1 MQAHRRHPPAR
12 CEDAREA
19 GAGCASPRAI
29 ARRSVTQDFGGGL
42 SHELR
47 HAPATDRGRDE
58 SQVRQR
64 ILVVED
70 EALVAMATS
79 QLLEDA
85 GYEVVGMAA
94 DGAQAMRL
102 AEQEKP
108 DLVLMDIRLRGGDD
122 GVETAGQ
129 IRQRLGL
136 RILYVSAHGDS
147 ATLARAARTEPAGF
161 VGKPYTTVELLNA
174 VGRALA
180 PG

>member
-1 MQAHRRHPPAR
+1 MQAYRRNPPAVR
-12 CEDAREA
+12 YKARAERA
-19 GAGCASPRAI
+19 LPRAI
-29 ARRSVTQDFGGGL
+29 ARRSLTQDFGGGRG
-42 SHELR
+42 HGLR
-47 HAPATDRGRDE
+47 LAPATDQGGGE
-58 SQVRQR
+58 SKVRQR

-122 GVETAGQ
+122 GVETAG
-129 IRQRLGL
+129 RLRERFGL

-147 ATLARAARTEPAGF
+147 ATLARAAKTEPAGF
-161 VGKPYTTVELLNA
+161 VGKPHTTVELLNA

-180 PG
+180 PE

>member
-1 MQAHRRHPPAR
+1 MQVHRRPPGSGRRADSNRVAR
-12 CEDAREA
+12 TH
-19 GAGCASPRAI
+19 PRAS
-29 ARRSVTQDFGGGL
+29 AERRLAGNTGGAAGPGRRL
-42 SHELR
+42 
-47 HAPATDRGRDE
+47 APATDGGGEASIERR
-58 SQVRQR
+58 R

-94 DGAQAMRL
+94 DSAQAVRL
-102 AEQEKP
+102 AEQEQP

-122 GVETAGQ
+122 GVETAAQ
-129 IRQRLGL
+129 LRQRFGL

-147 ATLARAARTEPAGF
+147 ATLARAARTDPVGF
-161 VGKPYTTVELLNA
+161 IGKPHTTHELLSA

-180 PG
+180 VG

>member
-1 MQAHRRHPPAR
+1 MQVNRRLPASGR
-12 CEDAREA
+12 RVSSRE
-19 GAGCASPRAI
+19 
-29 ARRSVTQDFGGGL
+29 ARRSRPRASAGRRLTGDFGGVAGL
-42 SHELR
+42 GRRL
-47 HAPATDRGRDE
+47 APAGDGGQEKPNERR
-58 SQVRQR
+58 R

-94 DGAQAMRL
+94 DKAQAVRL
-102 AEQEKP
+102 AEQEQP

-122 GVETAGQ
+122 GVETAAQ
-129 IRQRLGL
+129 IRARFGL

-147 ATLARAARTEPAGF
+147 ATLSRAAKTEPAGF
-161 VGKPYTTVELLNA
+161 VGKPHTTDELLSA

-180 PG
+180 AG